1 MTRKWAYRAIR
12 QGWPEFSQWLDAVI
26 QRVEMYNASLPV
38 PLSPPECRA
47 IGKSIAKYTHRN
59 FTPETFAQYVADTHT
74 LTYVFVPLALTPIT
88 TQVARRIPPPAVFF
102 DMYIR
107 RGTHRGAGMKSPFR
121 LRIDSSKPT
130 YRQNRCC
137 KNGSDHRS
145 VFQADP

>member
-59 FTPETFAQYVADTHT
+59 FTPETFAQYVADTHIN
-74 LTYVFVPLALTPIT
+74 VRFRSIGPHPPIT
-88 TQVARRIPPPAVFF
+88 TQVARRIPRPAVFF

-107 RGTHRGAGMKSPFR
+107 RGTHRGAGMKSHS
-121 LRIDSSKPT
+121 DS
-130 YRQNRCC
+130 
-137 KNGSDHRS
+137 G
-145 VFQADP
+145 